1 MIEPI
6 NKYDANKIA
15 DEFIK
20 TCIDE
25 KIISSIIDPEIDDK
39 KDDITYNVGFE
50 FIEKPDVKYRWE
62 DNGELTVTAL
72 IGNEE
77 VERVVDPATED
88 ITMLQNH
95 ITDSLPEPPF
105 SIDCG
110 GIKTKQIEAKAFYVL
125 CILNK
130 FRSNTFEKEIK
141 DILEKYNFEDMRS
154 EKGDMVFKKLLDDKM
169 LENTKVMDLV
179 VAACYLKLT
188 AAEVKKDS
196 ALRDVLRQD
205 DVNALDNLKALIK
218 TDAEVVSLN
227 KRIEERGI
235 KKWKRNQLI
244 ESRKDRIKNIVEEK
258 SSILQLI
265 YEVFEQSTDKV
276 PQPDKDRIL
285 LRSKQ
290 RIAKLKEEYTNMDS
304 YEADRMLSKIKRR
317 AMREQL
323 RQMKARQLQRINEG
337 DWDNLIP
344 KT

>member
-1 MIEPI
+1 
-6 NKYDANKIA
+6 
-15 DEFIK
+15 
-20 TCIDE
+20 
-25 KIISSIIDPEIDDK
+25 
-39 KDDITYNVGFE
+39 
-50 FIEKPDVKYRWE
+50 
-62 DNGELTVTAL
+62 
-72 IGNEE
+72 
-77 VERVVDPATED
+77 
-88 ITMLQNH
+88 
-95 ITDSLPEPPF
+95 
-105 SIDCG
+105 
-110 GIKTKQIEAKAFYVL
+110 
-125 CILNK
+125 
-130 FRSNTFEKEIK
+130 
-141 DILEKYNFEDMRS
+141 
-154 EKGDMVFKKLLDDKM
+154 
-169 LENTKVMDLV
+169 MDLV